1 MRPTRSVERTETA
14 NSAVPARSPSE
25 AFCGIQ
31 KNVSDTIK
39 ARNLMETFL
48 TMAKTYSPAVAVL
61 LITLAAIALVLREAV
76 KTAVTNTLELRLKR
90 RSAFEDK
97 VLSDRFSLIIGLSTR
112 LERIM
117 TNLNRRRAGQTIP
130 DGFINL
136 NEIVPLTEI
145 FEDLIVHRL
154 VLAEQFYDLFR
165 RKAELASR
173 AANINAQNEQEW
185 SSIAKEWE
193 GLRGEARAAT
203 EEAFGISKIKW

>member
-1 MRPTRSVERTETA
+1 
-14 NSAVPARSPSE
+14 
-25 AFCGIQ
+25 
-31 KNVSDTIK
+31 
-39 ARNLMETFL
+39 
-48 TMAKTYSPAVAVL
+48 MAKTYSPAVAVL

-117 TNLNRRRAGQTIP
+117 TTLNRRRAGQTIP
-130 DGFINL
+130 DGFMNL

-173 AANINAQNEQEW
+173 AANISAQNEQEW

-193 GLRGEARAAT
+193 GLRSEARAAT